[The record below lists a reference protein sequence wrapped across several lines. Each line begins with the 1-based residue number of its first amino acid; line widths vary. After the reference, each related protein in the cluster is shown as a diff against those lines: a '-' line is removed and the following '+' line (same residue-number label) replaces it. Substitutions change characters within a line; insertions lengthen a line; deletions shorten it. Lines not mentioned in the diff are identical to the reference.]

1 MQLGYLCGVK
11 LFIKNMVCPRC
22 IMSVEGALRENNIRY
37 SHIYLGE
44 ADLLE
49 TPTAAQLESFTAA
62 LQKLGFELLDNQ
74 RQQLIEKIKNLL
86 IQKVQ
91 EGTIEEHFGLSKF
104 LTSELHKDYSHL
116 SKLFTEVEGITL
128 EQFFI
133 LQKIE
138 KIKEWLAY
146 NQLTTD
152 DIAFRLGYS
161 SVQHLS
167 GQFKK
172 ITGMTPGQFKKLGA
186 AQRKP
191 LDGVS
196 HPKHH

>member
-1 MQLGYLCGVK
+1 MK

-22 IMSVEGALRENNIRY
+22 IMSVEQALRENNIRY
-37 SHIYLGE
+37 SHIHLGE
-44 ADLLE
+44 VDLLE
-49 TPTAAQLESFTAA
+49 QPTDSQLSGFSTA
-62 LQKLGFELLDNQ
+62 LQKLGFELLDDQ
-74 RQQLIEKIKNLL
+74 RRQQIEKIRNLL

-91 EGTIEEHFGLSKF
+91 AGNIEEHFGLSKF
-104 LTSELHKDYSHL
+104 LTSELHRDYSHL
-116 SKLFTEVEGITL
+116 SKLFTEVEGITI

-138 KIKEWLAY
+138 KVKEWLAY
-146 NQLTTD
+146 NQLSTD

-167 GQFKK
+167 SQFKK
-172 ITGMTPGQFKKLGA
+172 VTGMTPGQFKKLGA

-196 HPKHH
+196 PAKHN